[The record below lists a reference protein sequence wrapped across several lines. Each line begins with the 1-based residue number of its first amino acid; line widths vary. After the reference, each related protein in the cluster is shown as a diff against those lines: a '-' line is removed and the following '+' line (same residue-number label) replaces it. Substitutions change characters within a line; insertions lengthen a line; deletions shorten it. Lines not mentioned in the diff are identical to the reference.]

1 MRNFESAVLME
12 IVMNPNYL
20 EFEQPIA
27 DLETKIEELRLVSSD
42 SEINIA
48 EEIQRLK
55 SKSQD
60 LTKSVFKSLTA
71 WQIAQLARHPLRPF
85 SLDYIARI
93 FTEFDELHGDRV
105 FRDDEA
111 VVGGIARL
119 EGEPVMVIGQQ
130 KGRDTKEKLRRN
142 FGMLHPEGYRRALR
156 LMQLA
161 EKFSLPVITLID
173 TPGAYPGIDA
183 EARGQSEAIARNLFE
198 MARLNTPIIAVI
210 IGEGCS
216 GGALGMGV
224 ADRVLMLQYSY
235 YATISPEGCASILF
249 KNAEKAPEA
258 AEIMGITAD
267 RLLELGLIDGIIPE
281 PLGGAHRDLD
291 KMAATLK
298 SHIIN
303 NLQLVK
309 KIPKDKLLGHR
320 YQRWMEIGSS

>member
-1 MRNFESAVLME
+1 
-12 IVMNPNYL
+12 MNPNYL

-27 DLETKIEELRLVSSD
+27 DLESKIEELRLVGSD
-42 SEINIA
+42 TEVNIG

-55 SKSQD
+55 SKSRE
-60 LTKSVFKSLTA
+60 LTKSVFKNLSS
-71 WQIAQLARHPLRPF
+71 WQVAQLARHPLRPY
-85 SLDYIARI
+85 SLDYLSRV
-93 FTEFDELHGDRV
+93 FTDFDELHGDRA
-105 FRDDEA
+105 FSDDQA
-111 VVGGIARL
+111 VVGGIGRL
-119 EGEPVMVIGQQ
+119 EGEPVMIIGQQ

-156 LMQLA
+156 LMRLA

-198 MARLNTPIIAVI
+198 MAKLDTPIIAVV

-216 GGALGMGV
+216 GGALGMAVG
-224 ADRVLMLQYSY
+224 DRVLMLQYSY

-249 KNAEKAPEA
+249 KNAEKAAEA

-267 RLLELGLIDGIIPE
+267 RLLSLGLIDGIIPE
-281 PLGGAHRDLD
+281 PLGGAHRDPD
-291 KMAATLK
+291 RMAATLK
-298 SHIIN
+298 THLIN

-309 KIPKDKLLGHR
+309 KIPKDKLVEHR
-320 YQRWMEIGSS
+320 YQRWMAMGSD